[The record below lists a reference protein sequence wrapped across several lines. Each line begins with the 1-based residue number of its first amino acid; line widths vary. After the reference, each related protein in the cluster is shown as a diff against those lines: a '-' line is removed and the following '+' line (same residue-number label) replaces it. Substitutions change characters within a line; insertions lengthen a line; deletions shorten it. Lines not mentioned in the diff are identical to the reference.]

1 MVSHYNRE
9 YHNGTMTDPDTIR
22 RAGTKLKAIRVRL
35 GLSLREV
42 GRLSLKLV
50 EERRNREFSLSRAWL
65 TDIEKGRFVPGTF
78 KIASLSRIYQLFIA
92 ESHRLYAF
100 EPGDIVKQRPLFRP
114 PKTHLLVSVEED
126 DIQNGLT
133 VDDVLAKSGIE
144 NTDLLTRVV
153 DVWGDIPVPLLRHV
167 DLRRYLYGY
176 IGIEDKTMSP
186 LLPPG
191 TFVQIDAKQ
200 ARGQKGPWKQTGNQ
214 FQFARPIY
222 FLDIRTGYACAWC
235 EIKDGMLELIPH
247 PDSGLPTRTF
257 RYPDEAEVVG
267 RVTGVAMRIT
277 GEEFATM
284 DARPRRSP
292 TKK

>member
-1 MVSHYNRE
+1 
-9 YHNGTMTDPDTIR
+9 MTDPDTIR
-22 RAGTKLKAIRVRL
+22 RAGAKLRAIRMRL

-50 EERRNREFSLSRAWL
+50 AERGNSEFALSKAWL

-78 KIASLSRIYQLFIA
+78 KIASLSAIYQLSIA
-92 ESHRLYAF
+92 EIHRLYGF

-114 PKTHLLVSVEED
+114 PKTHLLVSIEED

-153 DVWGDIPVPLLRHV
+153 DIWGDIPVPLLRHV

-200 ARGQKGPWKQTGNQ
+200 ARVHKGPWKHSGSR

-222 FLDIRTGYACAWC
+222 FLDIRTGYACGWI
-235 EIKDGMLELIPH
+235 EIKNGVLELIPH
-247 PDSGLPTRTF
+247 PDSGVPTRTF
-257 RYPDEAEVVG
+257 RYPGEVDVVG

-277 GEEFATM
+277 GEEFAPI
-284 DARPRRSP
+284 DPRRRRSTP
-292 TKK
+292 KK

>member
-1 MVSHYNRE
+1 
-9 YHNGTMTDPDTIR
+9 MTDPDTIR
-22 RAGTKLKAIRVRL
+22 RAGAKLRAIRARL

-50 EERRNREFSLSRAWL
+50 AERGNSEFALSRAWL

-78 KIASLSRIYQLFIA
+78 KIASLSAIYQLSIA
-92 ESHRLYAF
+92 EIHRLYGF

-153 DVWGDIPVPLLRHV
+153 DIWGDIPVPLLRHV

-200 ARGQKGPWKQTGNQ
+200 ARVEKGPWKQTGSQ
-214 FQFARPIY
+214 FQFARPLY
-222 FLDIRTGYACAWC
+222 FLDIRTGYACGWI
-235 EIKDGMLELIPH
+235 EIKNGVLELIPH
-247 PDSGLPTRTF
+247 PDSGVPTRTF
-257 RYPDEAEVVG
+257 RYPGEVDVVG

-277 GEEFATM
+277 GEEFAPIA
-284 DARPRRSP
+284 ARARRSP
-292 TKK
+292 SKK

>member
-1 MVSHYNRE
+1 
-9 YHNGTMTDPDTIR
+9 MTNPDTIR
-22 RAGTKLKAIRVRL
+22 RAGAKLKAIRMRL
-35 GLSLREV
+35 GRSLREV

-50 EERRNREFSLSRAWL
+50 AERRNREFSLSRAWL
-65 TDIEKGRFVPGTF
+65 TDIEMGRFVPGTF
-78 KIASLSRIYQLFIA
+78 KIASLSRIYQLSIA
-92 ESHRLYAF
+92 EIHRLYGF

-126 DIQNGLT
+126 NIQNGLI

-153 DVWGDIPVPLLRHV
+153 DIWGDIPVPLLRHV

-200 ARGQKGPWKQTGNQ
+200 ARVQKGPWKHSGSR

-222 FLDIRTGYACAWC
+222 FLDIRTGYACGWI
-235 EIKDGMLELIPH
+235 EIKNGVLELIPH
-247 PDSGLPTRTF
+247 PDSGVPTRTF
-257 RYPDEAEVVG
+257 RYPGEVDVVG

-277 GEEFATM
+277 GEEFAPI
-284 DARPRRSP
+284 DPRRRRSTP
-292 TKK
+292 KK

>member
-1 MVSHYNRE
+1 
-9 YHNGTMTDPDTIR
+9 MTDPDTIR
-22 RAGTKLKAIRVRL
+22 RAGAKLKSIRLRL

-50 EERRNREFSLSRAWL
+50 EERRNREFLLSRAWL

-78 KIASLSRIYQLFIA
+78 KIASLSTIYQLSIA
-92 ESHRLYAF
+92 EIHRLYGF

-133 VDDVLAKSGIE
+133 VDDALAKSGIE

-153 DVWGDIPVPLLRHV
+153 DIWGDIPVPLLRHV

-200 ARGQKGPWKQTGNQ
+200 ARVQKGPWKQSGSQ

-222 FLDIRTGYACAWC
+222 FLDIRMGYACGWI
-235 EIKDGMLELIPH
+235 EIKDGVLELIPH
-247 PDSGLPTRTF
+247 PDSGVPTRTF
-257 RYPDEAEVVG
+257 RYPGEVDVVG
-267 RVTGVAMRIT
+267 RVTGIAMRIT
-277 GEEFATM
+277 GEEFAAV
-284 DARPRRSP
+284 DARARRNPS
-292 TKK
+292 KK

>member
-1 MVSHYNRE
+1 MDSHCDRE

-78 KIASLSRIYQLFIA
+78 KIASLSTIYQLSIA
-92 ESHRLYAF
+92 EIHRLYGF

-126 DIQNGLT
+126 DIQDGLT

-200 ARGQKGPWKQTGNQ
+200 ARVQKGPWKHSGSQ
-214 FQFARPIY
+214 FQFARPLY
-222 FLDIRTGYACAWC
+222 FLDIRTGYACGWI
-235 EIKDGMLELIPH
+235 EIKNGVLELIPH
-247 PDSGLPTRTF
+247 PDSGVPTRTF
-257 RYPDEAEVVG
+257 RYPGEVDVVG

-277 GEEFATM
+277 GEEFAPI
-284 DARPRRSP
+284 DARARRSP
-292 TKK
+292 SKK